1 MTELKLEEQAQGEW
15 RNLAPGLVRQRVVIE
30 CTTDEPVGAELMRSY
45 LIELAKIVEMTP
57 LAEPFVYP
65 AHCSVPEASGWG
77 AWQHWATSGV
87 QAYSYIGLS
96 PPLFTVDAY
105 TCKPFSVKNAVEFT
119 RNHLQAKE
127 IVWMEVNQN
136 E

>member
-1 MTELKLEEQAQGEW
+1 MIEPKLEEQTQGEW

-30 CTTDEPVGAELMRSY
+30 CTTEEPIGSDLMTNY
-45 LIELAKIVEMTP
+45 LKELAKIVEMIP

-87 QAYSYIGLS
+87 QAYSYTGLT

-105 TCKPFSVKNAVEFT
+105 TCKPFSVEKAVEFT
-119 RNHLQAKE
+119 QQYLKAKE
-127 IVWMEVNQN
+127 IVWKEVGWR
-136 E
+136 